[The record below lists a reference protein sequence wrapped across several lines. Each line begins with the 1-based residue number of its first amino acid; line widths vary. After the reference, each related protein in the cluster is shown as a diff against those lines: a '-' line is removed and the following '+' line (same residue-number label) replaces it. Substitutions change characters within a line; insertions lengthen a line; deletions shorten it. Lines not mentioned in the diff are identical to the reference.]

1 MLFTYPDSIT
11 KSTDNLSKLP
21 EIVKDREAWCAAVQ
35 WVAKSQTQLSD
46 STTTYSE
53 LLSLSQTQL
62 SDSTTTYSELLSL
75 RKQQLAHFTWLQEGY
90 QSLTASVGIQ
100 ANSGNDGTPHSM

>member
-21 EIVKDREAWCAAVQ
+21 EIVKDREAWCTAVQ

-53 LLSLSQTQL
+53 LLSL
-62 SDSTTTYSELLSL
+62 
-75 RKQQLAHFTWLQEGY
+75 RKQPLAHFTWLQEGY
-90 QSLTASVGIQ
+90 PSLTASVGIQ